1 MARLPHEENE
11 AKILGFNREKLFDG
25 VHMARVAL
33 RRGESSTRHLHTR
46 TRDVF
51 FVMSGRLT
59 IKVHVPLAQ
68 SVQGYRSLSALPP
81 EVQQAGEGD
90 VIHRLLV
97 GPGEVVVIDPGTVHS
112 ATNLDA
118 EPCHFLCIEGVG
130 EYDFVS
136 V

>member
-1 MARLPHEENE
+1 MARLPHEDNE
-11 AKILGFNREKLFDG
+11 AKVLSFSRERLFEG
-25 VHMARVAL
+25 VQMARVAL
-33 RRGESSTRHLHTR
+33 RRGETSTRHLHTR

-59 IKVHVPLAQ
+59 IKVHLPHAQ
-68 SVQGYRSLSALPP
+68 IVQGYRALSTSAV
-81 EVQQAGEGD
+81 EIQQAGDGGA
-90 VIHRLLV
+90 IHRLLV

-118 EPCHFLCIEGVG
+118 EPCHFVCIEGVG

>member
-11 AKILGFNREKLFDG
+11 AKILGFSRERLFEG

-33 RRGESSTRHLHTR
+33 RKGESSTRHLHTR

-59 IKVHVPLAQ
+59 ITVHVPHARP
-68 SVQGYRSLSALPP
+68 VQGYRALSSSVD
-81 EVQQAGEGD
+81 VQQAGDGGA
-90 VIHRLLV
+90 IHRLLL
-97 GPGEVVVIDPGTVHS
+97 GPGEVAVIYPGAVHS

-130 EYDFVS
+130 EYDFIQV
-136 V
+136 